1 MYFLKYEFIP
11 FSYNSG
17 TSDLDQDVLHETRL
31 IFPLRK
37 TKETDKISK
46 TMVSTH

>member
-11 FSYNSG
+11 FSYNPG

-31 IFPLRK
+31 IFPLTKNARTENHK
-37 TKETDKISK
+37 TYTQ
-46 TMVSTH
+46 